1 VALLLASNKKLL
13 IGVTEQS
20 VTLLAELGHE
30 DEQVATGTG
39 SELDLVGPDLM
50 GPDLMGPDLMGPD
63 LMGPDLVGTDLAG
76 PGTASSGLTGPTP
89 YGEPGHWQRTSG
101 TPVCLQSADNGGRP
115 DNAWKL
121 AIDLLRE
128 RTVRR

>member
-1 VALLLASNKKLL
+1 MALLLASNKKLL

-39 SELDLVGPDLM
+39 SELDLV
-50 GPDLMGPDLMGPD
+50 GPD